1 MNSMLADGVD
11 GLHHGSCL
19 GWAFPREDAG
29 SMLGVVPERY
39 APRYLIIVCQF
50 PWQAWIPLKLFSK
63 KQRSS
68 SPVA

>member
-1 MNSMLADGVD
+1 MNNMLADGAD
-11 GLHHGSCL
+11 GSRRGSCL

-29 SMLGVVPERY
+29 SMWGVVPERY

-50 PWQAWIPLKLFSK
+50 PWQASIPLKLFSK

-68 SPVA
+68 SPIA